1 MNDLLPSVNSIPRK
15 RDGLQVREVE
25 GETVVLDRES
35 CLMHSLNPPAAFIF
49 AAIDGVRSVEEISQ
63 DLAATFGV
71 PFERASFD
79 TRSLLDQLWNL
90 KLLA

>member
-1 MNDLLPSVNSIPRK
+1 MNDLLPSANSIPRK

-25 GETVVLDRES
+25 GETVVLDREL

-49 AAIDGVRSVEEISQ
+49 AAIDGLRSIDQISH

-71 PFERASFD
+71 PFECAAND
-79 TRSLLDQLWNL
+79 TRTLLDQLWNL
-90 KLLA
+90 KLIA